1 MAIASAEVPADL
13 RPSPPTGRLIGID
26 VARAVAMIGMTI
38 AHFVESSPDGGLG
51 TSVKVFTDGR
61 AMPLFVLLG
70 GIGVTLLVSRSRTPD
85 VDLLTRAAVL
95 LPLGLFVQHHSV
107 AIAVI
112 LQYYAV
118 FFVLAVGLRRLSGTG
133 LLVTAVVTTI
143 VGGITFQT
151 IGTDRSSTLG
161 WEGIDQLPGM
171 FWALTI
177 NGYYPVLPTIG
188 VFALGMWL
196 GRRRLDDLTVVR
208 NLIGLGAA
216 LAVAGYSG
224 SRRLVEELE
233 AGPWTTGEGFEASRL
248 LDAAGH
254 SQMPAWVI
262 GSTGT
267 SLLALGLC
275 LLIARRPSSLL
286 TPLVA
291 LGQMAL
297 SYYVFQAVIH
307 DRWWPRTDSSQLQ
320 EYLYSAAL
328 LIGFVLVAM
337 LWRRYLGRGPLERL
351 LRVGDLGQALR
362 RRNSPPERT
371 SIART

>member
-13 RPSPPTGRLIGID
+13 RPSPPTGRLVGVD

-38 AHFVESSPDGGLG
+38 AHFVERSPDGGIG
-51 TSVKVFTDGR
+51 TSVKAFTDGR

-70 GIGVTLLVSRSRTPD
+70 GVGVTLLVSRSKTPD
-85 VDLLTRAAVL
+85 ADLLTRAVVL
-95 LPLGLFVQHHSV
+95 LPLGLLVQHHSV

-118 FFVLAVGLRRLSGTG
+118 FFLLAIGLRRLSDAG

-161 WEGIDQLPGM
+161 WEGVDELPGV

-177 NGYYPVLPTIG
+177 NGYYPVLPTIA
-188 VFALGMWL
+188 VFAVGMWL
-196 GRRRLDDLTVVR
+196 GRRRLDDPSVVR
-208 NLIGLGAA
+208 NIIGGGMV
-216 LAVAGYSG
+216 LAVVGYLG
-224 SRRLVEELE
+224 GRRLVDVLD
-233 AGPWTTGEGFEASRL
+233 AGPWTDGEGFEASRL

-267 SLLALGLC
+267 SLVALGLC
-275 LLIARRPSSLL
+275 LLAARRPTRLL
-286 TPLVA
+286 TPFVV

-297 SYYVFQAVIH
+297 SYYVFQVVIH
-307 DRWWPRTDSSQLQ
+307 DRWWPRTESSQLQ
-320 EYLYSAAL
+320 EYSYSAAL
-328 LIGFVLVAM
+328 LVGFVLVAM

-351 LRVGDLGQALR
+351 LRVGDLAQALR
-362 RRNSPPERT
+362 RRNNPPERT
-371 SIART
+371 SVARS